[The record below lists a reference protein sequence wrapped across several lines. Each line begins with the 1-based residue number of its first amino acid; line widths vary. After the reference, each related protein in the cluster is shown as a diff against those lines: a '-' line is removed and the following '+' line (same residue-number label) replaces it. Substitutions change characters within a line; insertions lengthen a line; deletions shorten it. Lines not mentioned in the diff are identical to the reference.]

1 MDVTISESELHSDIR
16 ASVRALCDRFGPD
29 YWRRCDAERAYPDEF
44 VRAMSE
50 AGWLGVLI
58 PEEYGGGGLGI
69 TEAALVLE
77 EINHSGGSA
86 AACHAQMYT
95 MGSLLRHGSEAQKRR
110 YLPAIASGA
119 LRLQAFGVTEPDA
132 GSDTT
137 RITTFARKTDG
148 GYVIN
153 GQKVFTSRY
162 QHSDLLVLLA
172 RTTPIEQ
179 ARKKTDG
186 MSLFLIDT
194 RAAGKSIQ
202 AVPIETLINHET
214 NQLFITDLEVPDD
227 ALIGEAGRGFAY
239 LLDGLNAERI
249 LIASE
254 CIGDGRWFVEQATAY
269 ANSRSVF
276 ERPIGKNQGVQ
287 FPIAK
292 AFMAVE
298 AADLMRLKAASA
310 FDAHQPCGAEANM
323 AKYLA
328 SEASWEAA
336 DVAMATLGG
345 YGLASE
351 YHVERKWRETRLY
364 RTAPISNNLVLSYV
378 AEHILGL
385 PRSY

>member
-1 MDVTISESELHSDIR
+1 MDFEFSELQEEIR
-16 ASVRALCDRFGPD
+16 SAVRQLCARYDLD
-29 YWRRCDAERAYPDEF
+29 YWRTCDETKTYPEDF
-44 VRAMSE
+44 VRAMGE
-50 AGWLGVLI
+50 AGWLGALI
-58 PEEYGGGGLGI
+58 PETYGGGGLNL
-69 TEAALVLE
+69 TEAAIILE
-77 EINHSGGSA
+77 EINHSGGSG

-95 MGSLLRHGSEAQKRR
+95 MGALLRHGSEEQKQR
-110 YLPAIASGA
+110 YLPQIASGT

-137 RITTFARKTDG
+137 QITTFARKTDH
-148 GYVIN
+148 GYVIS

-162 QHSDLLVLLA
+162 QHSDLMVLIA
-172 RTTPIEQ
+172 RTTPLDRVQ
-179 ARKKTDG
+179 KKTQG

-194 RAAGKSIQ
+194 RAAGEAIR
-202 AVPIETLINHET
+202 AVPIDTMINHET
-214 NQLFITDLEVPDD
+214 NQLFISDLEVPAD
-227 ALIGEAGRGFAY
+227 ALIGEEGQGFRY

-254 CIGDGRWFVEQATAY
+254 CIGDGRWFIERAVSY
-269 ANSRSVF
+269 AQDRVVF
-276 ERPIGKNQGVQ
+276 GRPIGKNQGVQ

-292 AFMAVE
+292 AHMALE
-298 AADLMRLKAASA
+298 AADMMRLKAAA
-310 FDAHQPCGAEANM
+310 RFDAHQPCGPEANM

-328 SEASWEAA
+328 SEASWEAG

-364 RTAPISNNLVLSYV
+364 RSAPITNNLVLAYV
-378 AEHILGL
+378 AEHLLGL

>member
-1 MDVTISESELHSDIR
+1 MDFAYTDLQNDVR
-16 ASVRALCDRFGPD
+16 ASVRRLCERFDLD
-29 YWRRCDAERAYPDEF
+29 YWRRCDEAKAYPEEF

-50 AGWLGVLI
+50 AGWLGLLI
-58 PEEYGGGGLGI
+58 PEEYGGGGMGI
-69 TEAALVLE
+69 AEAAIVLE
-77 EINHSGGSA
+77 AINRSGGSGA
-86 AACHAQMYT
+86 TCHAQMYT
-95 MGSLLRHGSEAQKRR
+95 MGTLLRHGGEEQKQR
-110 YLPAIASGA
+110 YLPQIASGA
-119 LRLQAFGVTEPDA
+119 LRLQAFGVTEPNA

-137 RITTFARKTDG
+137 QITTFARKTDR
-148 GYVIN
+148 GYVIT

-162 QHSDLLVLLA
+162 QHSDLMILLA
-172 RTTPIEQ
+172 RTTPLEE

-194 RAAGKSIQ
+194 REAGEAIA
-202 AVPIETLINHET
+202 AVPIETMINHET
-214 NQLFITDLEVPDD
+214 NALFISGLEVPGD
-227 ALIGEAGRGFAY
+227 ALIGEEGRGFSY

-254 CIGDGRWFVEQATAY
+254 CIGDGRWFVERATNY
-269 ANSRSVF
+269 ANSRVVF
-276 ERPIGKNQGVQ
+276 GRPIGKNQGVQ

-292 AFMAVE
+292 AHLAIE
-298 AADLMRLKAASA
+298 AADMLRLKAAA
-310 FDAHQPCGAEANM
+310 LFDAHQPCGPEANM

-336 DVAMATLGG
+336 DVAMTTLGG

-364 RTAPISNNLVLSYV
+364 RTAPIANNLVLAYI
-378 AEHILGL
+378 AEHVLGL

>member
-1 MDVTISESELHSDIR
+1 MDFTYTELQNDVR
-16 ASVRALCDRFGPD
+16 ASVRLLCERFDLD
-29 YWRRCDAERAYPDEF
+29 YWRGCDERKTYPEEF

-58 PEEYGGGGLGI
+58 PEEYGGGGMGV
-69 TEAALVLE
+69 TEAAIVLE
-77 EINHSGGSA
+77 EINRSGGSG

-95 MGSLLRHGSEAQKRR
+95 MGALLRHGGAEQKRR
-110 YLPAIASGA
+110 YLPRIASGE

-137 RITTFARKTDG
+137 QIKTFARKTDH
-148 GYVIN
+148 GYVIS

-162 QHSDLLVLLA
+162 QHSDLMILLA

-186 MSLFLIDT
+186 MSLFLVDI
-194 RAAGKSIQ
+194 RAAGDAIT
-202 AVPIETLINHET
+202 AVPIATMLNHET
-214 NQLFITDLEVPDD
+214 NALFISELEVPTD
-227 ALIGEAGRGFAY
+227 ALIGEEGRGFAY

-254 CIGDGRWFVEQATAY
+254 CIGDGRWFVERATSYATA
-269 ANSRSVF
+269 RVVF
-276 ERPIGKNQGVQ
+276 GRPIGQNQGVQ

-292 AFMAVE
+292 AHMSIE
-298 AADLMRLKAASA
+298 AADLMRLKAAA
-310 FDAHQPCGAEANM
+310 LFDARQPCGPEANM

-336 DVAMATLGG
+336 DAAMATLGG

-364 RTAPISNNLVLSYV
+364 RTAPIANNLVLAYV
-378 AEHILGL
+378 AEHVLGL